1 MRLHKFPAWMCE
13 TVAKLCERWNK
24 KITALTKEGRKI
36 SDIIHF
42 NKGLPQGDAL
52 CSRLFTLCIN
62 PIAWLLKAPGR
73 RQDYSSVI
81 HRWLE
86 NVLSVTKQAR
96 QSDEGDQK
104 GNGDRKSTRLNSSHA
119 NISYAVFC
127 LKKKKKKKKKPKHK
141 KYTINT
147 SKLTLYIHHY
157 FAL

>member
-1 MRLHKFPAWMCE
+1 MAWIDARKAFDSVSHWWLVDIMRLHKFPAWMCE

-52 CSRLFTLCIN
+52 CSRLITLCIN

-81 HRWLE
+81 HR
-86 NVLSVTKQAR
+86 
-96 QSDEGDQK
+96 
-104 GNGDRKSTRLNSSHA
+104 
-119 NISYAVFC
+119 
-127 LKKKKKKKKKPKHK
+127 
-141 KYTINT
+141 
-147 SKLTLYIHHY
+147 
-157 FAL
+157 